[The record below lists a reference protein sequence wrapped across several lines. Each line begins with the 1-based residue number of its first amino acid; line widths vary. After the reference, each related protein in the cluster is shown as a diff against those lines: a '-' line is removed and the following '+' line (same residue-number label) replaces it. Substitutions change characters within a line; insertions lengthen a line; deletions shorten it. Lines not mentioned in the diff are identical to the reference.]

1 MADTMMRFD
10 ENNLSSFL
18 TKADLERECPMAFK
32 DTPTN
37 PKLSQKYIH
46 ANTST
51 VIDDLEKL
59 GWYPTEAKQCRNK
72 KKSSGIRSFHMIA
85 FQNPNVKITKTNDD
99 GDIIVDAYPRII
111 LTNSHDGHNA
121 FKFMLGIFRMVCS
134 NGLVVCDDQMVNMTI
149 RHTNYSFEELRMVV
163 KNAIESVPN
172 IVNTMNE
179 MRNISLN
186 DEQKREIATEV
197 VKIRKGIDINEKYN
211 VDKTV
216 IEDILTPVRDEDKSD
231 DLWTVFNICQEKL
244 IKGGFFNKTNKD
256 KLRRVKSITS
266 IKKNMDYNQRLWLTA
281 SKYLETAK

>member
-10 ENNLSSFL
+10 DTLSSFL
-18 TKADLERECPMAFK
+18 TKEELERKCPMAFK

-37 PKLSQKYIH
+37 PNLSQKYIH

-51 VIDDLEKL
+51 VIEDLEKL
-59 GWYPTEAKQCRNK
+59 GWFPTEAKQSRNT

-85 FQNPNVKITKTNDD
+85 FQNPKIKITKTNDD

-179 MRNISLN
+179 MRNISLS
-186 DEQKREIATEV
+186 DEQKKEIATEV
-197 VKIRKGIDINEKYN
+197 VKIRKGIDINDKYV

-216 IEDILTPVRDEDKSD
+216 IEDILTPVRNEDKGD

-244 IKGGFFNKTNKD
+244 IKGGFFNKTQKNKM
-256 KLRRVKSITS
+256 RRVKSITS
-266 IKKNMDYNQRLWLTA
+266 IKKNMDYNQRLWLSA

>member
-10 ENNLSSFL
+10 EKLSSFL
-18 TKADLERECPMAFK
+18 TKEELERECPMAFK

-37 PKLSQKYIH
+37 PNLSKKYIH

-51 VIDDLEKL
+51 VINDLEKL
-59 GWYPTEAKQCRNK
+59 GWFPTEAKQCRNT

-85 FQNPNVKITKTNDD
+85 FQNPNIKITKTNDD
-99 GDIIVDAYPRII
+99 GDVIVDAYPRII

-179 MRNISLN
+179 MRNISLS

-197 VKIRKGIDINEKYN
+197 VKIRKGIDINDKCV

-216 IEDILTPVRDEDKSD
+216 IEDILTPVRDEDKGD

-244 IKGGFFNKTNKD
+244 IKGGFFNKTQQNKM
-256 KLRRVKSITS
+256 RRVKSITS
-266 IKKNMDYNQRLWLTA
+266 IKKNMDYNQRLWLSA

>member
-1 MADTMMRFD
+1 MSDTMMRFD

-111 LTNSHDGHNA
+111 LTNSHDGHNS

-163 KNAIESVPN
+163 KNAIEAVPN

-197 VKIRKGIDINEKYN
+197 VKIRKGIDINEKYT

>member
-1 MADTMMRFD
+1 MSDTMMRFD

-51 VIDDLEKL
+51 VINDLEKL

-163 KNAIESVPN
+163 KNAIETVPN

-197 VKIRKGIDINEKYN
+197 VKIRKGIDINEN
-211 VDKTV
+211 CTVDKTV

>member
-59 GWYPTEAKQCRNK
+59 GWYPTEAKQCRNT

-121 FKFMLGIFRMVCS
+121 FKFMLGIFRMICS

-163 KNAIESVPN
+163 KNAIEKVPN

-197 VKIRKGIDINEKYN
+197 VKIRKGIDINEKYT

>member
-1 MADTMMRFD
+1 
-10 ENNLSSFL
+10 
-18 TKADLERECPMAFK
+18 
-32 DTPTN
+32 
-37 PKLSQKYIH
+37 
-46 ANTST
+46 
-51 VIDDLEKL
+51 
-59 GWYPTEAKQCRNK
+59 
-72 KKSSGIRSFHMIA
+72 MIA
-85 FQNPNVKITKTNDD
+85 FQNPKIKITKTNDD

-163 KNAIESVPN
+163 KNAIEFVPN

-179 MRNISLN
+179 MQNISLN
-186 DEQKREIATEV
+186 DEQKREIAAEV
-197 VKIRKGIDINEKYN
+197 VKIRKGININDNYV

-216 IEDILTPVRDEDKSD
+216 IEDILTPVRNEDKGD

-244 IKGGFFNKTNKD
+244 IKGGFFNKTQKNKM
-256 KLRRVKSITS
+256 RRVKSITS
-266 IKKNMDYNQRLWLTA
+266 IKKNMDYNQRLWLSA

>member
-10 ENNLSSFL
+10 DTLSSFL
-18 TKADLERECPMAFK
+18 TKEELERECPMAFK

-37 PKLSQKYIH
+37 PNLSQKYIH

-59 GWYPTEAKQCRNK
+59 GWFPTEAKQCRNT

-85 FQNPNVKITKTNDD
+85 FQNPKIKITKTNDD

-163 KNAIESVPN
+163 KNAIEFVPN

-179 MRNISLN
+179 MQNISLN
-186 DEQKREIATEV
+186 DEQKREIAAEV
-197 VKIRKGIDINEKYN
+197 VKIRKGINDNYV

-216 IEDILTPVRDEDKSD
+216 IEDILTPVRNEDKGD

-244 IKGGFFNKTNKD
+244 IKGGFFNKTQKNKM
-256 KLRRVKSITS
+256 RRVKSITS
-266 IKKNMDYNQRLWLTA
+266 IKKNMDYNQRLWLSA

>member
-10 ENNLSSFL
+10 DTLSSFL
-18 TKADLERECPMAFK
+18 TKEELERKCPMAFK

-37 PKLSQKYIH
+37 PNLSQKYIH

-59 GWYPTEAKQCRNK
+59 GWFPTEANQCRNT
-72 KKSSGIRSFHMIA
+72 KKSSGIRIFHMIA
-85 FQNPNVKITKTNDD
+85 FQNPKIKITKTNDD

-163 KNAIESVPN
+163 KNAIEFVPN

-179 MRNISLN
+179 MQNISLN
-186 DEQKREIATEV
+186 DEQKREIAAEV
-197 VKIRKGIDINEKYN
+197 VKIRKGININDNYV

-216 IEDILTPVRDEDKSD
+216 IEDILTPVRNEDKGD

-244 IKGGFFNKTNKD
+244 IKGGFFNKTQKNKM
-256 KLRRVKSITS
+256 RRVKSITS
-266 IKKNMDYNQRLWLTA
+266 IKKNMDYNQRLWLSA